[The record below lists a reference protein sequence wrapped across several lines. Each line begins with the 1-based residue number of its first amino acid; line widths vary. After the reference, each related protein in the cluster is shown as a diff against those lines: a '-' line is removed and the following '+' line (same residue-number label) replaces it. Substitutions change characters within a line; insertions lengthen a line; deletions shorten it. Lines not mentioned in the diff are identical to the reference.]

1 MHLLSIAPRKWD
13 EFAWAGTTLAIQNPT
28 DVWVTQWPVQ
38 TACSVQA
45 AVIFGR
51 GAPEKT
57 PMAEHI
63 KNIDGHGPKK
73 PSMAA
78 GDCVPDTTTNA
89 IFGGLST

>member
-1 MHLLSIAPRKWD
+1 M
-13 EFAWAGTTLAIQNPT
+13 
-28 DVWVTQWPVQ
+28 Q

-45 AVIFGR
+45 AVISGR

-63 KNIDGHGPKK
+63 KNVVGRPPEKA
-73 PSMAA
+73 SMAA
-78 GDCVPDTTTNA
+78 GDCVPDTMTKA

>member
-1 MHLLSIAPRKWD
+1 M
-13 EFAWAGTTLAIQNPT
+13 
-28 DVWVTQWPVQ
+28 Q

-45 AVIFGR
+45 AVIFGS

-63 KNIDGHGPKK
+63 KNVDGHGPEK
-73 PSMAA
+73 PSMAG
-78 GDCVPDTTTNA
+78 GDCVPDTATKA